1 MKSILILALLALTL
15 CSTDTP
21 VLGGWKKRLV
31 TENSFDIDQSFKK
44 ANEEYAKTNDVDDT
58 DSLLRLT
65 VYSQT
70 VSGTNYKV
78 TFIDPNADF
87 PTIQEYIVYIPLR
100 ESGEKAAVLDH
111 KEYEAGSGLIDFNDQ
126 VFAELEGK
134 LYHFLKDTKEE
145 FNYISYVFPV
155 ENAESLF
162 FMISAY
168 TADGQHQYIICQDKA
183 SKKYYYYQKV
193 K

>member
-1 MKSILILALLALTL
+1 MKSILILALLALSL
-15 CSTDTP
+15 CSTETP
-21 VLGGWKKRLV
+21 VLGGWTKRLV

-44 ANEEYAKTNDVDDT
+44 ANEEYTKTNNVDP

-87 PTIQEYIVYIPLR
+87 PTIQEYIVNIPLR
-100 ESGEKAAVLDH
+100 ESGKKTEVLDH
-111 KEYEAGSGLIDFNDQ
+111 KEYEAGSGLIHYN
-126 VFAELEGK
+126 VPLFAELEAK

-145 FNYISYVFPV
+145 FNYISYAFPV
-155 ENAESLF
+155 ENAETRF

-183 SKKYYYYQKV
+183 SKKYYHYQKV